1 MSLRVLICWQSFVSR
16 RPAPSMTGHCLL
28 LSAVK
33 RILLCL
39 LMATLLGAACGSDR
53 VGEISAASTDAS
65 TDSSSSTVDDVTP
78 DTGSEVADDV
88 AESEESVNG
97 ESVSDTAGIDWPL
110 SYDGKTVDG
119 SHFNSGDYAGQDLV
133 LWFWAPW

>member
-16 RPAPSMTGHCLL
+16 RPTTSMTEHCLL

-33 RILLCL
+33 RNLLCL
-39 LMATLLGAACGSDR
+39 VMVTLLGAACGSDSA
-53 VGEISAASTDAS
+53 GETSGASTAAS

-78 DTGSEVADDV
+78 ETDSEVAADV
-88 AESEESVNG
+88 AENEESVNG

-110 SYDGKTVDG
+110 IYDGKTVDG
-119 SHFNSGDYAGQDLV
+119 SQFNSGDYAGQDLV

>member
-16 RPAPSMTGHCLL
+16 RPTPSMTGHCLL

-39 LMATLLGAACGSDR
+39 LMVALLGAACGSDSA
-53 VGEISAASTDAS
+53 GETSAASTDAS
-65 TDSSSSTVDDVTP
+65 TDNSSSTVDDVTP
-78 DTGSEVADDV
+78 ETGSEVAADV
-88 AESEESVNG
+88 TESEEPANG
-97 ESVSDTAGIDWPL
+97 ESASDTAGVDWPL
-110 SYDGKTVDG
+110 SYDGETVAG
-119 SHFNSGDYAGQDLV
+119 SQFNSGDYAGQDLV